1 LEHLHFRQTMLRHDR
16 VRATSKISFYA
27 NDFRWNTSLTSN
39 DVRRRLPAD
48 GGLWHKEETVL
59 TPYFGIWDRSAAKMG
74 NSIVFLPAHY
84 PSPEQVVTEPPPE
97 TPSTSTTATKK
108 NDNVDMTT
116 VGAFA
121 YCIEAT
127 ESLNRV
133 IAYFLQQRIN
143 FQDRQ
148 EVGNWLTRFKELDLR
163 LVQ

>member
-1 LEHLHFRQTMLRHDR
+1 MPVYKIICR
-16 VRATSKISFYA
+16 VPSHSNQY
-27 NDFRWNTSLTSN
+27 RWNTSLTSD

-84 PSPEQVVTEPPPE
+84 PSPEQATEPPPE
-97 TPSTSTTATKK
+97 TPSTNTTAPKG
-108 NDNVDMTT
+108 NDTVDMTT

-127 ESLNRV
+127 ESLSRV
-133 IAYFLQQRIN
+133 TTYFLQQRIN
-143 FQDRQ
+143 FRDRQ